1 MNIETKYDR
10 EFRTTNHDISMIQA
24 TLGELTQIK
33 KSIQFMQIYKADV
46 EKVDKKEKTL
56 FQNTPSSAEFK
67 EYQDKIENKMQE
79 SSSDSE
85 RQLFRIVNLE
95 KEAKEYEEKT
105 KASIN
110 TLSLASNQH
119 AINIEKEQ
127 KEMSYRKKD
136 IEEVHKLL
144 KLKAT

>member
-1 MNIETKYDR
+1 
-10 EFRTTNHDISMIQA
+10 
-24 TLGELTQIK
+24 
-33 KSIQFMQIYKADV
+33 MQIYKADV
-46 EKVDKKEKTL
+46 EKVDKIEKTL

-79 SSSDSE
+79 SASDSE

-110 TLSLASNQH
+110 TLSLTSN
-119 AINIEKEQ
+119 
-127 KEMSYRKKD
+127 
-136 IEEVHKLL
+136 
-144 KLKAT
+144 